1 AGGLTTIEEKS
12 LGCIKKGGNSP
23 IQEVLKHGER
33 PTKKGLVVMD
43 APGHD
48 IESMT
53 AMAAGGAHLIYFNT
67 GRGTPARFPI
77 VPVIKVSSN
86 TETFINMNDNIDIN
100 TGEVIE
106 GKKSISDVGEE
117 LFDYTLK

>member
-1 AGGLTTIEEKS
+1 
-12 LGCIKKGGNSP
+12 
-23 IQEVLKHGER
+23 
-33 PTKKGLVVMD
+33 MD
-43 APGHD
+43 ALGHD

-53 AMAAGGAHLIYFNT
+53 AMAAGGAHLIYFTT
-67 GRGTPARFPI
+67 GRGTPAGFPI

-106 GKKSISDVGEE
+106 GKKSIW
-117 LFDYTLK
+117 K